1 MSLSKV
7 IEDAKSLATQLN
19 QDVRLASTRV
29 EHIRVTARAVE
40 AENIVA
46 SLVALQGELN
56 VGADSETANG
66 E

>member
-7 IEDAKSLATQLN
+7 IEDAKALSLQLN

-46 SLVALQGELN
+46 SLIALQGESD
-56 VGADSETANG
+56 VGEESEASNG
-66 E
+66 